1 MSEWRDEYVGGLVS
15 FEYGSALG
23 AESRTGSGFPVYG
36 SNGVVGS
43 HGTALVAGPGIVIGR
58 KGSAGA
64 LQWSEGDFWPIDTTY
79 WVKPRVELDLRWI
92 REALGLAGL
101 ESVVSSTGVPGLNRG
116 DAYERSIP
124 VPPLEEQRRIA
135 EILDTIDET
144 IQATERVIAKKGMEL
159 GGLAAHLMSNSS
171 PFREWDERPLDEWTQ
186 PGCPITY
193 GIVQAGPHIA
203 NGIPYIRTGD
213 MGTELCID
221 GLLRTSRR
229 IAESYARSRVS
240 EGDIVCAIRATV
252 GKVLVVPPELEG
264 ANLTQGTARIAPG
277 PNTDRDS
284 LLWALRSEAVKAQIR
299 AVQKGTTFQEITLHQ
314 LRALVVR
321 LPASLSDQRSLAA
334 SLRAVE
340 AAMRT
345 EQLALDK
352 LRELRSGLATD
363 LLSGSVQTVAG

>member
-135 EILDTIDET
+135 EILDTIDES
-144 IQATERVIAKKGMEL
+144 IQATERVIGKLSMLQEGLVQRLLPEGGPVHQTASRELPEGWRFVTLDEIAVNHDGRRVPIRAEDRLVRRGRYPYYGASGVIDHIDDYLFDGTYVLLGEDGENVLSRSTPLAFIATGRIWVNNHAHVFEARAGVDPLFLARVLERTDYGGIAIGSAQPKITKLGLRQMRFPMPRCKEQAKLCDHLDLVENCISREIRHAAGL
-159 GGLAAHLMSNSS
+159 GTVRAGLAA
-171 PFREWDERPLDEWTQ
+171 
-186 PGCPITY
+186 
-193 GIVQAGPHIA
+193 
-203 NGIPYIRTGD
+203 
-213 MGTELCID
+213 
-221 GLLRTSRR
+221 
-229 IAESYARSRVS
+229 
-240 EGDIVCAIRATV
+240 
-252 GKVLVVPPELEG
+252 
-264 ANLTQGTARIAPG
+264 
-277 PNTDRDS
+277 
-284 LLWALRSEAVKAQIR
+284 
-299 AVQKGTTFQEITLHQ
+299 
-314 LRALVVR
+314 
-321 LPASLSDQRSLAA
+321 
-334 SLRAVE
+334 
-340 AAMRT
+340 
-345 EQLALDK
+345 
-352 LRELRSGLATD
+352 D
-363 LLSGSVQTVAG
+363 LLSGRVRTVAA